1 MPCFLV
7 GELYQKVNNPLPYG
21 ELFKSYCKIAPYYIK
36 NEVLMRQICLLIL
49 LSALLYSEDIA
60 DNLYAKPKLTASQ
73 LSDKQTGSYFTGL
86 PIINYDAD
94 KGLGYGARVYWHD
107 NGDKE
112 APLFEY
118 TPYKYEIYGQFLKTT
133 NGWQYHVLH
142 FDAPYIEGSLFRIT
156 SELLYEKNTQ
166 ANYFG
171 TTASSLGQLSDPNG
185 VHYETAKE
193 QQDAL
198 DAQGSRY
205 YNRFLLEKPTGE
217 VNLARDLFGGLVR
230 FTIGVNFSYA
240 TVETYE
246 NSDANPEHNDESLLY
261 NDNQAAPITGYKG
274 GWDNALKLALVYDS
288 RDFAP
293 NPKNGN
299 VFDLTVGLYGKALGS
314 AYNHQRYNFS
324 TRNFYTP
331 DAADYLTLAFRWV
344 YSVQVGDTPF
354 YNKNTI
360 GFADEFKFGLGGFR
374 TLRGY
379 QQDRFVADVKTV
391 LNFEPRF
398 SLYEAHTYGQ
408 SFEFI
413 VVPFVDAGKVFDD
426 VSDTDLSGYK
436 YTYGA
441 GMRIAWNQATI
452 IMIDYGQSVEDS
464 GLYINFGHIF

>member
-1 MPCFLV
+1 
-7 GELYQKVNNPLPYG
+7 
-21 ELFKSYCKIAPYYIK
+21 
-36 NEVLMRQICLLIL
+36 MRHLIL
-49 LSALLYSEDIA
+49 LLLLPLLLWSDDISEA
-60 DNLYAKPKLTASQ
+60 LYAKPRLTKAQ
-73 LSDKQTGSYFTGL
+73 LADKNSGSYFTGL
-86 PIINYDAD
+86 PIVNYDAD
-94 KGLGYGARVYWHD
+94 KGLGYGARVYWHE
-107 NGDKE
+107 NGEKDD
-112 APLFEY
+112 PLFDM

-142 FDAPYIEGSLFRIT
+142 FDAPYIGNSLFRIT

-171 TTASSLGQLSDPNG
+171 TTSASLGKLTDTNG
-185 VHYETAKE
+185 VSYETAQE

-217 VNLARDLFGGLVR
+217 INLARDFFGGLVR
-230 FTIGVNFSYA
+230 FTVGVNFSYA
-240 TVETYE
+240 TVETY
-246 NSDANPEHNDESLLY
+246 NDSNANPEYNNESLLY
-261 NDNQAAPITGYKG
+261 NDNQADPLTGYDG
-274 GWDNALKLALVYDS
+274 GWDNGLRLAVVYDS

-299 VFDLTVGLYGKALGS
+299 AFDLTVGLYGKALGS
-314 AYNHQRYNFS
+314 DYNHQRYNIS

-331 DAADYLTLAFRWV
+331 EFADYLTLAFRWV
-344 YSVQVGDTPF
+344 YSVQKGDTPF
-354 YNKNTI
+354 YNKNSI

-379 QQDRFVADVKTV
+379 QQDRFVANVKTV
-391 LNFEPRF
+391 INFEPRF
-398 SLYEAHTYGQ
+398 NIYEAHPYGQ
-408 SFEFI
+408 SFEFMA
-413 VVPFVDAGKVFDD
+413 VPFVDAGKVFDK
-426 VSDTDLSGYK
+426 VSETDLSNYK

-441 GMRIAWNQATI
+441 GLRIAWNQATI